1 VRCITRDLP
10 TAEERHELAA
20 KYLDEF
26 INSLPF
32 IEGEIEPKGD
42 ELMVNYMFTYFL
54 ARKKKVEK
62 EQEGTETIEI

>member
-1 VRCITRDLP
+1 
-10 TAEERHELAA
+10 LAA